1 MKKFQEKI
9 QKIGVVLML
18 VFPIC
23 LVLTLLCSD
32 YRGETEYNQ
41 YVVISKFLVNWYTFT
56 TTLIGMLLYTLG
68 WVKVPQKR
76 KRPQTF

>member
-1 MKKFQEKI
+1 MKKLQQKI

-32 YRGETEYNQ
+32 WRTENEYNQ

-56 TTLIGMLLYTLG
+56 TTLIGMLLYSLG